1 MASCGLL
8 NRGDPC
14 FLSPAKAF
22 ARLRSNVPKEPVCN
36 VKERNGNGVRTRSKA
51 TAGRVCG
58 AGGPA
63 FNPNPAAFCRG
74 GEQKEN
80 DRFASPEAKAQG
92 PLRSPSAE
100 ETFGCL
106 FSSTVLGHLGE
117 QFPVGGSTRRHRA
130 PTESASQ
137 PLRRLY
143 TDPSTEDPGPLQANR
158 KPRGDGA
165 QNNTGRQDPGSVRGF
180 PGVCLDPASMLS
192 PAKMFAQMK
201 ERESLRGHQ
210 GSPTAGRR
218 QLFARNES
226 TWNLEECRDTD
237 VSTIYSME
245 RTVDLPVAST
255 VKPVNQDQSELPER
269 ARGASEDI
277 LTPASPSPVA
287 PLEDSLLLST
297 PHVSIPKKN
306 KSVFRRNSSPK
317 IKKFPSESVIHLRKW
332 FLRRNN
338 RGLFVDGIHVEKNVP
353 WNSNIITERI
363 SRSAL
368 MTVSGRVY
376 ILVGGMKVKLAT
388 DFPMSFLKKFLRGFP
403 LNWKTLYET
412 FLTKDRQER
421 KNNDTGRTRIQSVK
435 TPDTSLPASCSFL
448 NVTRSG
454 RVIKPPLE
462 YWKGGRVIVDAQM
475 NVTVLQSY
483 ETPCPDLSTSLC
495 PMTSE
500 KAPPLFLP
508 GSDGLSQHDSLPHE
522 ECSVPVRRVKADRK
536 QIRAQA
542 NRYQKTANLTTETAK
557 SPEEVSVK
565 TRSSRRRQCLDVD
578 PQKQGEPERPPSRR
592 LKKTSSPT
600 ETVINLPQSPRR
612 LRRGRAGHGTK
623 GAAARNKSELEPN
636 VSANQSPKA
645 LTKNRKE
652 QKNNSRVAKKSV
664 ALSSSAAKPSSRT
677 TQPGK
682 RSRPK
687 RGSASPPHQTDEDK
701 WTKDEIQKLQTAVSC
716 YPKHAAGYWAKVAR
730 FVGTRSAEEC
740 YKQHTSQGA
749 TLSPGKSTKNSRKVK
764 KGEAAAAAA
773 VKPAEVPVISARPG
787 TLRRKQQVQQ
797 FLEALPREDMDDA
810 FSSEYMKNKRM
821 EIPSL
826 CSSEDLDLALSDLE
840 PQTPESSD
848 FLEVKTPQCLHI
860 TPGMIGSPSTHTDN
874 KYVFQLQKRM
884 RKNRFD
890 VCKTSSS
897 SKKFKIT
904 PSVRRTVRRCINT
917 AENDAFVI
925 HEMVPENSSEL
936 YDSDEEEDF
945 YFSDS

>member
-1 MASCGLL
+1 MASYGLL

-14 FLSPAKAF
+14 FQSPAKAF

-36 VKERNGNGVRTRSKA
+36 VRERDGNGVRTRSKA
-51 TAGRVCG
+51 TKGRVCG
-58 AGGPA
+58 AGGPV

-80 DRFASPEAKAQG
+80 DRFASPEAKAQEL
-92 PLRSPSAE
+92 LRSPSRE
-100 ETFGCL
+100 ETFGCF
-106 FSSTVLGHLGE
+106 FSPTGLEHLDE
-117 QFPVGGSTRRHRA
+117 QFPLGDTVGGSTRRHR
-130 PTESASQ
+130 
-137 PLRRLY
+137 RVC
-143 TDPSTEDPGPLQANR
+143 TDPSTEDPAPLQANR
-158 KPRGDGA
+158 KRRGDGA
-165 QNNTGRQDPGSVRGF
+165 QNNTGRQDPGSVKGF

-192 PAKMFAQMK
+192 PAKLFAQMK
-201 ERESLRGHQ
+201 ERESHRGHQ
-210 GSPTAGRR
+210 RSPTPGRR
-218 QLFARNES
+218 ELFAGNER
-226 TWNLEECRDTD
+226 NLEECRDTD

-245 RTVDLPVAST
+245 RTMDFPVMST
-255 VKPVNQDQSELPER
+255 VKQVAPVNQDQSELPER
-269 ARGASEDI
+269 ARGTSEDI
-277 LTPASPSPVA
+277 LTPASPSAVA
-287 PLEDSLLLST
+287 PLEDSLVLST

-306 KSVFRRNSSPK
+306 KTVFRRNSSPK

-332 FLRRNN
+332 FLRRSN

-353 WNSNIITERI
+353 WNSNVVTERI

-376 ILVGGMKVKLAT
+376 ILVGAMKIKLAT
-388 DFPMSFLKKFLRGFP
+388 DFPTSFLKKFLKGFP

-412 FLTKDRQER
+412 FLSRDRQER
-421 KNNDTGRTRIQSVK
+421 NNDTGRTRIQSVK
-435 TPDTSLPASCSFL
+435 TPNTSLPASCSSF
-448 NVTRSG
+448 NVSRSG

-495 PMTSE
+495 PMMSE
-500 KAPPLFLP
+500 KATPFFLP
-508 GSDGLSQHDSLPHE
+508 GSDGSSQHGSPPDE
-522 ECSVPVRRVKADRK
+522 ESSVPVRRVKADRK
-536 QIRAQA
+536 QNRAQA
-542 NRYQKTANLTTETAK
+542 NRYQKPADLSTEMNK

-565 TRSSRRRQCLDVD
+565 TRSSTRRRCLDAG

-592 LKKTSSPT
+592 SKKTSSPPQRTT
-600 ETVINLPQSPRR
+600 ETVTNLPQSPRR

-623 GAAARNKSELEPN
+623 GTAARNKSELEPN

-652 QKNNSRVAKKSV
+652 QKNNSRVKKPV
-664 ALSSSAAKPSSRT
+664 AVSSSAAKPSSRT
-677 TQPGK
+677 RQPGK
-682 RSRPK
+682 RSHPK
-687 RGSASPPHQTDEDK
+687 RGSASPPHQTDEDN
-701 WTKDEIQKLQTAVSC
+701 WTKEEIEKLQTAVGC
-716 YPKHAAGYWAKVAR
+716 YPKHAAGYWAKVASL
-730 FVGTRSAEEC
+730 VVTRSAEEC
-740 YKQHTSQGA
+740 YRKHTSQGA
-749 TLSPGKSTKNSRKVK
+749 TPSPVKSAKNRRKVK
-764 KGEAAAAAA
+764 KGEAAAA
-773 VKPAEVPVISARPG
+773 KPAEVPVISARRG
-787 TLRRKQQVQQ
+787 TLKRKQQVRQ

-874 KYVFQLQKRM
+874 RYVFQLQKRM

-917 AENDAFVI
+917 AENDAFTI

-936 YDSDEEEDF
+936 YDSDEEDDF